1 MKLFKIGSNSKCD
14 IVLNSP
20 YVSGLHAEL
29 TSLPEGNFILEDK
42 NSTNGTTV
50 NGKKIEGAKEITVV
64 RGDKIVFG
72 DTPLNWNAIPQHEKF
87 TDCKK
92 VLNIGSNFRN
102 ELQITDPYVSRYHAI
117 LKIDKNGKPYIK
129 DLKSKNGV
137 LLNGIKIPANQWV
150 PIKYKDTV
158 NLGNIDITDQIKGV
172 IPVPCPWLKI
182 VAAVVIAAA
191 VLVGGYFGYRALNR
205 TGNVLGGTK
214 PTIADVRTSVVYVT
228 ASFQLN
234 TRFED
239 CPIHPEIWN
248 AVIRAHYPNIGNCDT
263 GELPVQIQSY
273 SATAFFLDREGRM
286 ATNRHVASPWE
297 LEYLPAS
304 ERAEIRTEMEK
315 MVNEQLPLEI
325 NQVGRDLVDTY
336 NAAYQMSPTKFMLWG
351 MIYTQAQNLYAQGK
365 ISDFYGYIDSLIRQL
380 KNCKRSIT
388 GNMLSISVGYAGIN
402 YTHEDEYDRCDVV
415 AVSPS
420 DDMDIAILQL
430 NKKRTPDI
438 VKFVFSPENFFTG
451 TLEPQKDKLM
461 WIGYPRGNMMARDQ
475 ITHSIEPQIRNTVC
489 SKVPSKYSFE
499 FQGESLGG
507 ASGSPIFNAE
517 TFQLVGVLW
526 GGYTTG
532 ATYGLACQ
540 AKYLKRLYDEEVGNI

>member
-205 TGNVLGGTK
+205 TGSVLGGTK

-336 NAAYQMSPTKFMLWG
+336 NAAYQMSPT
-351 MIYTQAQNLYAQGK
+351 
-365 ISDFYGYIDSLIRQL
+365 
-380 KNCKRSIT
+380 
-388 GNMLSISVGYAGIN
+388 
-402 YTHEDEYDRCDVV
+402 
-415 AVSPS
+415 
-420 DDMDIAILQL
+420 
-430 NKKRTPDI
+430 
-438 VKFVFSPENFFTG
+438 
-451 TLEPQKDKLM
+451 
-461 WIGYPRGNMMARDQ
+461 
-475 ITHSIEPQIRNTVC
+475 
-489 SKVPSKYSFE
+489 
-499 FQGESLGG
+499 
-507 ASGSPIFNAE
+507 
-517 TFQLVGVLW
+517 
-526 GGYTTG
+526 
-532 ATYGLACQ
+532 
-540 AKYLKRLYDEEVGNI
+540 